1 MKKDNRCVREQ
12 ITTRLIYNFL
22 EDGSLDS
29 YLDNDFYRC
38 KTLAQTERRN
48 KRLMREY
55 KKERKELYKKAS
67 MSRSKRKSNIR
78 RFYKNDK

>member
-1 MKKDNRCVREQ
+1 MRRDNRCVREQ
-12 ITTRLIYNFL
+12 ITARLIYNFL

-38 KTLAQTERRN
+38 KTLAETKRN
-48 KRLMREY
+48 KKLTRAY

-67 MSRSKRKSNIR
+67 MSRSKRKSMVR
-78 RFYKNDK
+78 RYYKNDK

>member
-1 MKKDNRCVREQ
+1 MRRDNRCVREQ
-12 ITTRLIYNFL
+12 ITSRLIYNFL

-48 KRLMREY
+48 KRLTRDY
-55 KKERKELYKKAS
+55 KKERKDLYRKAS
-67 MSRSKRKSNIR
+67 MSRSKRKSSIKR
-78 RFYKNDK
+78 YKNDK